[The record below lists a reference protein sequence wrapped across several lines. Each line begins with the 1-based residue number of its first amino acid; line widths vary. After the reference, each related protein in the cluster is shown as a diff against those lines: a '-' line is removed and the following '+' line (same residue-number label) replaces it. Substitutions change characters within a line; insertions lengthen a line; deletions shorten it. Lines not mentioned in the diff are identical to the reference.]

1 MRKLVIPV
9 LMVSALIGGCSG
21 TSGDESAIKTAVKR
35 NLKDPDS
42 AKFEQMS
49 LSEDKKRACIVWNA
63 KNSMGG
69 YGEWQI
75 AKLEKSDAEWKVTAL
90 EGGQSYECVESGFKA
105 LDAEHS
111 AKVAAEDKGI
121 EILQRA
127 RNVSRE
133 AAIELSNGECSVVY
147 QRYIEEAGRAARFP
161 LASKDKPFPETELGR
176 IQADLEAGRCK
187 I

>member
-69 YGEWQI
+69 YGDWQI

-105 LDAEHS
+105 LDAEQS
-111 AKVAAEDKGI
+111 AKISAEEKGI
-121 EILQRA
+121 AILQRA
-127 RNVSRE
+127 RNLSRE
-133 AAIELSNGECSVVY
+133 AAIELAKGECSVRY
-147 QRYIEEAGRAARFP
+147 QRFVEEVGVAARFP
-161 LASKDKPFPETELGR
+161 LANKDKPFSETSAGR
-176 IQADLEAGRCK
+176 IQADLEAGNCK